1 MNFFTFLLFIV
12 LLSSQPLLGQRKTKL
27 NTNGQGA
34 IFVQFGY
41 NRSAYTKA
49 DVNVQS
55 NAYKYTLFNTALSDN
70 EEDTKLGAY
79 FTSSSPQFSAKL
91 GYFIKHKWAITAS
104 FDRYNT
110 FFKDKQEVELEG
122 VFSPNSNSI
131 YSGSVSESILLNRND
146 FNISQQRGMNIISLG
161 VQRNDMLGR
170 TKKAEFAMHVLYGL
184 KAGII
189 LTNAEYTYDQ
199 NTTKDLT
206 SLSGFALTAD
216 LGVRMDFFQYIYL
229 QLGINGGLIN
239 QSQLMLSTNSSTTA
253 KQVVGF
259 ISPNISLGFAIF
271 ASTKNNCGTC
281 PQW

>member
-1 MNFFTFLLFIV
+1 MKYFSVLLFMFIFS
-12 LLSSQPLLGQRKTKL
+12 LQPLFSQRKTKL

-34 IFVQFGY
+34 IFAQFGY
-41 NRSAYTKA
+41 NRSVYTKA
-49 DVNVQS
+49 DVNVES
-55 NAYKYTLFNTALSDN
+55 NTYKYTLFNTSLSDN
-70 EEDTKLGAY
+70 EEDTKLGSY

-110 FFKDKQEVELEG
+110 FFKNNQQVELEG

-131 YSGSVSESILLNRND
+131 YNGAVSESILLNRD
-146 FNISQQRGMNIISLG
+146 QFNIAQQRGMNIISLG

-170 TKKAEFAMHVLYGL
+170 TKRAEFAMHILYGL

-189 LTNAEYTYDQ
+189 LTNAEYTYDYY
-199 NTTKDLT
+199 TTKNLT

-216 LGVRMDFFQYIYL
+216 IGVRMDFFQYIYL
-229 QLGINGGLIN
+229 QLGLNGGLLN
-239 QSQLMLSTNSSTTA
+239 QSQLMLATNSSTTA
-253 KQVVGF
+253 KQTVGF
-259 ISPNISLGFAIF
+259 ISPNISVGFAIF